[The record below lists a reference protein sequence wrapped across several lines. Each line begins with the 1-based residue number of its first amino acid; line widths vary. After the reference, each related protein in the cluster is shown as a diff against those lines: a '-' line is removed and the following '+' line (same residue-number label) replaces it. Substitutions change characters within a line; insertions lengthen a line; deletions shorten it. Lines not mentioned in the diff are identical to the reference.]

1 MTPTEF
7 YQDQLTIHQ
16 ANLTRVLSRQRV
28 LRIARFISFL
38 LIASST
44 YIFWGDWMVFSACLL
59 FGSIFFG
66 FLVFKSSDQKEK
78 RSYLDTLIE
87 INQTELAALAGD
99 WSKLDPGDE
108 FKNDDHPFSQD
119 LDLFGRASFFQW
131 LNRSVIAQGKLRLAA
146 LLTSNGV
153 EGVVEKQQAIQE
165 LAQKATWRQEFSATG
180 RLIQSKVAAKT
191 VVKWFANYVPFLP
204 SYAQLLAAGMSLLSL
219 LMIVLVTFEVVPVVW
234 LLYVFLLG
242 GMLMGK
248 YLKKIAKLSDDT
260 GRIQDLFDRYHSLLY
275 RIEKE
280 TFTSKQLVELQARI
294 HESDKKA
301 SEIFKEFSKLLGAL
315 DQRNN
320 ILLSIPANGL
330 FLRDFWVV
338 RKIDKWIAEHGA
350 KVDEWFNVV
359 AEFDALNSLANFG
372 FNHPNYVYPTVMKGE
387 TQLEAIQ
394 LGHPLLKSEGR
405 IDNDFKMLNQQFF
418 IITGANM
425 AGKSTFLRTVGL
437 SVVMANCGLP
447 ICAKSFQYTP
457 IKLIT
462 SMRTTDSLSENE
474 SYFFSEL
481 KRLKHIIDTIEQEE
495 HFIILDEIL
504 KGTNSKDKAKGS
516 QQFVEKLVR
525 TKSTGI
531 IATHDLSLC
540 ELEAQLPEV
549 KNYYF
554 DAEIVN
560 DELYFDYC
568 LKTGVCQN
576 MNASFLLK
584 KMGIV

>member
-16 ANLTRVLSRQRV
+16 ANLARVLSRQRI
-28 LRIARFISFL
+28 LRITRFVTFL
-38 LIASST
+38 FIASST
-44 YIFWGDWMVFSACLL
+44 YIFWGDWMVFSVCLL
-59 FGSIFFG
+59 SGSIFFG

-78 RSYLDTLIE
+78 RSYLDALIE

-99 WSKLDPGDE
+99 WNKLDSGDE
-108 FKNDDHPFSQD
+108 FKNDDHAFGQD
-119 LDLFGRASFFQW
+119 LDLFGRSSFFQW
-131 LNRSVIAQGKLRLAA
+131 LNRTVLTQGKVRLAA
-146 LLTSNGV
+146 LLTSNDIDGV
-153 EGVVEKQQAIQE
+153 IEKQQAIQE
-165 LAQKATWRQEFSATG
+165 LEQKATWRQEFSATG
-180 RLIQSKVAAKT
+180 RLIQSKVATKT
-191 VVKWFANYVPFLP
+191 VIKWFTSYSPFVPSSTVFLVV
-204 SYAQLLAAGMSLLSL
+204 GMSLISL
-219 LMIVLVTFEVVPVVW
+219 VMIALIAFEVVPIAW
-234 LLYVFLLG
+234 LLYVFILG
-242 GMLMGK
+242 GVIMGP
-248 YLKKIAKLSDDT
+248 YLSRIGKLSDDT
-260 GRIQDLFDRYHSLLY
+260 GRIQDIFERYHALLY
-275 RIEKE
+275 RIETE
-280 TFTSKQLVELQARI
+280 SFTSPQLIKLQSRI

-301 SEIFKEFSKLLGAL
+301 SKIFKEFSQLLGSL

-338 RKIDKWIAEHGA
+338 RKIDKWIALHGA
-350 KVDEWFNVV
+350 KVEEWFNVV

-372 FNHPNYVYPTVMKGE
+372 FNHPNYVYPTVLNGE
-387 TQLEAIQ
+387 TQLEAAQ

-447 ICAKSFQYTP
+447 VCAKSFQYTP

-481 KRLKHIIDTIEQEE
+481 KRLKHIIDTIEQED

-540 ELEAQLPEV
+540 ELEAHLPEV

-568 LKTGVCQN
+568 LKIGVCQN

>member
-1 MTPTEF
+1 MTPIQF
-7 YQDQLTIHQ
+7 YHDQLSVHKATL
-16 ANLTRVLSRQRV
+16 ARVVGRQRL
-28 LRIARFISFL
+28 LRMARFITFL
-38 LIASST
+38 LISSGI
-44 YIFWGDWMVFSACLL
+44 YMFWGDWMMFTFSLF
-59 FGSIFFG
+59 FGSLIFG

-78 RSYLDTLIE
+78 RSYLEALIL
-87 INQTELAALAGD
+87 INQTEIDALGGN
-99 WSKLDPGDE
+99 WHGLDSGDE
-108 FKNDDHPFSQD
+108 FKNDDHAFAQD

-131 LNRSVIAQGKLRLAA
+131 LNRSVLAQGKVRLAK
-146 LLTSNGV
+146 LLTSNDFDHV
-153 EGVVEKQQAIQE
+153 LEKQLAVQE
-165 LAQKATWRQEFSATG
+165 LAKKASWRQEFSANG
-180 RLIQSKVAAKT
+180 RLIESKVAEKT
-191 VVKWFANYVPFLP
+191 VVKWFAHYAPFVP
-204 SYAQLLAAGMSLLSL
+204 SYTPYLVLGMSILSL
-219 LMIVLVTFEVVPVVW
+219 VAIGLVVFDLIPAAR
-234 LLYVFLLG
+234 LIYVFLFGAGL
-242 GMLMGK
+242 LVK
-248 YLKKIAKLSDDT
+248 YLKNVARLADDT
-260 GRIQDLFDRYHSLLY
+260 GRIQDIFERYHSLLY
-275 RIEKE
+275 RIETE
-280 TFTSKQLVELQARI
+280 NFESKQLLELQARI

-320 ILLSIPANGL
+320 ILFSIPANGF
-330 FLRDFWVV
+330 FLRDLWVV
-338 RKIDKWIAEHGA
+338 RKIDKWIALHGT
-350 KVDEWFNVV
+350 KVEEWFKVV
-359 AEFDALNSLANFG
+359 AEFDALNSFANFA
-372 FNHPNYVYPTVMKGE
+372 FNHPNYVYPEVLSDEK
-387 TQLEAIQ
+387 QLDAIQ
-394 LGHPLLKSEGR
+394 LGHPLLKSDGR

-447 ICAKSFQYTP
+447 VCAKSFRYSP

-481 KRLKHIIDTIEQEE
+481 KRLKRIIDTIEQEE

-504 KGTNSKDKAKGS
+504 KGTNSLDKAKGS

-560 DELYFDYC
+560 DELYFDYR

>member
-1 MTPTEF
+1 MTPTQF
-7 YQDQLTIHQ
+7 YTDQLSIHQ
-16 ANLTRVLSRQRV
+16 ALLASVSSRQKI
-28 LRIARFISFL
+28 LRIARFVTFL
-38 LIASST
+38 LIASGT
-44 YIFWGDWMVFSACLL
+44 YIFWGEWLQFAASLL
-59 FGSIFFG
+59 LGSIAFG
-66 FLVFKSSDQKEK
+66 FLVFKSSDLKEK
-78 RSYLDTLIE
+78 RIYLEALIV
-87 INQTELAALAGD
+87 INQTEIDALGGD
-99 WSKLDPGDE
+99 WYRLDTGDE
-108 FKNDDHPFSQD
+108 FKNDDHAFAQD

-131 LNRSVIAQGKLRLAA
+131 LNRSVLAQGKVRVAK
-146 LLTSNGV
+146 LLTSNDSEQV
-153 EGVVEKQQAIQE
+153 LEKQQAIQE
-165 LAQKATWRQEFSATG
+165 LAQKATWRQGFSATG
-180 RLIQSKVAAKT
+180 RLIQTKVTEKT
-191 VVKWFANYVPFLP
+191 VIKWFANYDAIAP
-204 SYAQLLAAGMSLLSL
+204 SYAPILVAGMSALSL
-219 LMIVLVTFEVVPVVW
+219 LAIGLVVFDLIPSSW
-234 LLYVFLLG
+234 LIYVFLLG
-242 GMLMGK
+242 GGLLGK
-248 YLKKIAKLSDDT
+248 YLKLIAKLSDDT
-260 GRIQDLFDRYHSLLY
+260 GRIQDLFERYHGLLH
-275 RIEKE
+275 RIETE
-280 TFTSKQLVELQARI
+280 SFSSKSLVALQARI
-294 HESDKKA
+294 HEPDRKA

-320 ILLSIPANGL
+320 ILFSIPANGF
-330 FLRDFWVV
+330 FLRDLWVV
-338 RKIDKWIAEHGA
+338 RKIDKWIDLHGS
-350 KVDEWFNVV
+350 KVEEWFDVIS
-359 AEFDALNSLANFG
+359 EFDALNSFANFA
-372 FNHPNYVYPTVMKGE
+372 FNHPDYVYPELLEGG
-387 TQLEAIQ
+387 TQLEAVQ
-394 LGHPLLKSEGR
+394 LGHPLLKREGR

-447 ICAKSFQYTP
+447 VCAKTFRYSP

-481 KRLKHIIDTIEQEE
+481 KRLKRIIDTIEHEE

-504 KGTNSKDKAKGS
+504 KGTNSMDKAKGS

-549 KNYYF
+549 SNYYF

-560 DELYFDYC
+560 DELYFDYS
-568 LKTGVCQN
+568 LKNGVCQN